1 MNANLAAA
9 VAHDV
14 KNRLV
19 ILGEELAKLAAL
31 PLAEPARVHLA
42 VANEQAM
49 QVTSRLVEWLTVQKA
64 DVPGGLRATPREEVP
79 EYFLA
84 DWHADAMCLAKGR
97 VEIVREAGSDLPAFW
112 FFDAQLVRLALDSA
126 LHNALRFATARI
138 TLGAAMK
145 DGRLIFSVHD
155 DGPGVQTDGCA
166 TSTGLGSTVCR
177 QVAMAHKNRG
187 EQGHCDLRDHHAGGA
202 IFELSLP

>member
-1 MNANLAAA
+1 MKADLAAA

-19 ILGEELAKLAAL
+19 ILGEELAKLSSL
-31 PLAEPARVHLA
+31 PLAEPARAHVA
-42 VANEQAM
+42 AANEQAV
-49 QVTSRLVEWLTVQKA
+49 QVTSRLVEWLTVQRA
-64 DVPGGLRATPREEVP
+64 GEGGLHATPREEVP

-84 DWHADAMCLAKGR
+84 DWHADAMRLANGR
-97 VEIVREAGSDLPAFW
+97 VDIVREAGSDLPAFW

-145 DGRLIFSVHD
+145 DRRLIFSVHD

-177 QVAMAHKNRG
+177 QVAIAHKNRG
-187 EQGHCDLRDHHAGGA
+187 EQGHCELRDHHAGGA